1 MDACCLCTATIV
13 KIQAVHKHT
22 APSLRSTLLHHSQ
35 AHCII
40 THKPAQLS
48 ALAKLCRNAGNFAPG
63 ADLDT
68 GRYSVLGSLPHI
80 SSVHGA
86 MHDYHTQSEVGI
98 TLMHL
103 CSHLIERGLA
113 PVSLCVLCQSPIHN
127 VQHAGKACYSCMPI
141 TNLYLQL
148 HLNWSLHSFRP
159 RYEAAAA
166 AAATVSQLSVTQ
178 SSGQK

>member
-103 CSHLIERGLA
+103 CSHLIEQGLA
-113 PVSLCVLCQSPIHN
+113 SVSLCVLCQSPIHN
-127 VQHAGKACYSCMPI
+127 VQHAGKACLSCMHAH
-141 TNLYLQL
+141 NQL
-148 HLNWSLHSFRP
+148 VLAPAFELVL
-159 RYEAAAA
+159 A
-166 AAATVSQLSVTQ
+166 QLSTKV
-178 SSGQK
+178 